1 MDNDQKLAVVKL
13 LGREKELVDYLAP
26 VIEDRETFMARI
38 LAEHV
43 IQSITLSPVIA
54 VELELCRLAIEHG
67 FDYHHMLLGL
77 HGDCDEEDVMKAISD
92 RNKLIRL
99 LFRYKNNDLTIVE
112 HTKALNSAC
121 ANACYE
127 YARYVS
133 DKMAQENNTQ
143 QGE

>member
-1 MDNDQKLAVVKL
+1 MTTLHNRHEEYADNIDISAIPSSHILVEHIRKANVLHPQFHVGVV
-13 LGREKELVDYLAP
+13 VC
-26 VIEDRETFMARI
+26 
-38 LAEHV
+38 
-43 IQSITLSPVIA
+43 
-54 VELELCRLAIEHG
+54 ELEQRHD

-77 HGDCDEEDVMKAISD
+77 HGDCDEEDAMKAISD